1 MTERTLLG
9 VGSALAE
16 ARRAQGLELADIALQ
31 LKFMPRQI
39 ESLEEIL
46 LVHHDRRRIV
56 VWQRGASGWVSHEY
70 LDGAIALS
78 IGCTLELADVYRD
91 PLAGRSECSD
101 RRDTFRWIRERCAA
115 DGGAGEGRA

>member
-39 ESLEEIL
+39 E
-46 LVHHDRRRIV
+46 
-56 VWQRGASGWVSHEY
+56 W
-70 LDGAIALS
+70 S
-78 IGCTLELADVYRD
+78 IQDV
-91 PLAGRSECSD
+91 LIC
-101 RRDTFRWIRERCAA
+101 
-115 DGGAGEGRA
+115 GRAVV